1 MTDRNKAWKTIW
13 SIPRLLKKTWY
24 LVKNPQVSGSSKLLV
39 FLIGFGYL
47 LWPFDLIPDVPI
59 LGQIDDLGVIFL
71 ILNWF
76 VNRSMPEDIIEAEYY
91 FEDNE
96 QNNNK

>member
-1 MTDRNKAWKTIW
+1 
-13 SIPRLLKKTWY
+13 
-24 LVKNPQVSGSSKLLV
+24 V

-71 ILNWF
+71 LLNWF

-91 FEDNE
+91 FEDDE